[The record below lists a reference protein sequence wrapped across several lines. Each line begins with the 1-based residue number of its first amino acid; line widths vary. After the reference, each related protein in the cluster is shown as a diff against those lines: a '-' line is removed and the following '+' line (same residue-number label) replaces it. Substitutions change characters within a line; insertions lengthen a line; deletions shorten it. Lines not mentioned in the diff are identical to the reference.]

1 MTTKHIILQPEL
13 EKAIKD
19 LGFLEFTTIQEKAIP
34 LIQQGL
40 DVIGQSATG
49 SGKTAAFGLPTIEKL
64 HTGGGLQLLIL
75 VPTRELCNQVAK
87 EMRKFAKYKKLSIVE
102 VFGGVSLQPQM
113 QGLQHAEIAVA
124 TPGRLLDHLNRRTAH
139 LSKVKILILDEAD
152 KMFEMGFVE
161 DVQEIISHTPKERQ
175 TLLFSATMSDEVT
188 HIVRHSMHNP
198 TKVVAEEYVDK
209 SLLAQEYYDVPS
221 RDKFSLALHIITHE
235 LDGTCITF
243 CATRHMVDNLEK
255 NLIKQGIN
263 AQALHGGLS
272 QARRQDVMS
281 KFRQNNLDVLI
292 ASDVAARGID
302 IKDIALIL
310 NYDIPKTSKEYIH
323 RIGRTARAGMS
334 GKVISLVAP
343 QDHENFSHVL
353 DDREIVIQRKELPE
367 FMHVPFFRPQG
378 SSRGPPRGFGSRG
391 FGGEQRG
398 YRGERAERRGFRP
411 RRGFGNRRGFGKAG
425 SQRQTGQS
433 ESRPINRHYID

>member
-1 MTTKHIILQPEL
+1 MNTKHIILQPEL

-19 LGFLEFTTIQEKAIP
+19 LGFLEFTAIQEKTIP

-49 SGKTAAFGLPTIEKL
+49 SGKTAAFGLPTLEKI
-64 HTGGGLQLLIL
+64 HTGQGLQVLIL

-87 EMRKFAKYKKLSIVE
+87 EMRKFSKYKKLSTVE

-113 QGLQHAEIAVA
+113 HDLRSAEIAVA
-124 TPGRLLDHLNRRTAH
+124 TPGRLLDHLNRRSAN

-161 DVQEIISHTPKERQ
+161 DVHEIISHTPKERQ
-175 TLLFSATMSDEVT
+175 TLLFSATMSDEVL
-188 HIVRHSMHNP
+188 HIVRHSMHDP
-198 TKVVAEEYVDK
+198 TKIVTEEYVDK
-209 SLLAQEYYDVPS
+209 TLLSQEYYDVPS

-235 LDGTCITF
+235 LDGTCLTF
-243 CATRHMVDNLEK
+243 CATRHMVDNLEA
-255 NLIKQGIN
+255 NLTKQGIN
-263 AQALHGGLS
+263 AQAIHGGLS
-272 QARRQDVMS
+272 QHRRQEVMS
-281 KFRQNNLDVLI
+281 MFRNNRLDVLI

-302 IKDIALIL
+302 VKDIALVL
-310 NYDIPKTSKEYIH
+310 NYDIPKNSKEYIH

-353 DDREIVIQRKELPE
+353 DDREIVIQRKPLPQ

-378 SSRGPPRGFGSRG
+378 QSGPPRGGPRGYGSGRG
-391 FGGEQRG
+391 YGGGEGRSDTHQSRG
-398 YRGERAERRGFRP
+398 YRGDDDDRP
-411 RRGFGNRRGFGKAG
+411 RGLAPRGGRRF
-425 SQRQTGQS
+425 
-433 ESRPINRHYID
+433 SR